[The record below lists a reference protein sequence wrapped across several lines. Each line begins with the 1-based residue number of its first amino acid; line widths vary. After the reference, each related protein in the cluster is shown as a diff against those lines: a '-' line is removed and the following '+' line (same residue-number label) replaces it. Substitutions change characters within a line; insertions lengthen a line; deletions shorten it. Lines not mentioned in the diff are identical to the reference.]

1 METDKEGFFGRRYNA
16 QDSSKSFFIRSNW
29 FHPCPKNQIGWVKFS
44 LHPMKS
50 GFRKRLAIIVATAQA
65 LLPVTRSE
73 LLFVSVLLGG
83 LTVGAVLKQWSYSPR
98 NEQVRSNLLR
108 IADSLAAV
116 EMTTFTGTTSDAEP
130 VTALRAA
137 DTVVKKPQRFPL
149 HPKPGK
155 ITSGT
160 IHLSSATAQ
169 DLMRL
174 PGVGEATAQKILEA
188 RAEQRFKRIEDVMRV
203 KGIGKKKFKAMK
215 KFLEL

>member
-1 METDKEGFFGRRYNA
+1 MHKILLNPSLSAPICITRV
-16 QDSSKSFFIRSNW
+16 
-29 FHPCPKNQIGWVKFS
+29 PKNQIGWVHFP
-44 LHPMKS
+44 LHRMKS
-50 GFRKRLAIIVATAQA
+50 GFRKHLAIIVATVQA

-83 LTVGAVLKQWSYSPR
+83 LIVGFALKRLSYSPR
-98 NEQVRSNLLR
+98 NEAVRSDLLR

-130 VTALRAA
+130 VTALVAA
-137 DTVVKKPQRFPL
+137 DTVVRKPQRFPSR
-149 HPKPGK
+149 PKPGK
-155 ITSGT
+155 ITFGT
-160 IHLSSATAQ
+160 IHLSSAAAQ

-188 RAEQRFKRIEDVMRV
+188 RAEKRFKRIEDVMRI
-203 KGIGKKKFKAMK
+203 KGIGKKKFEAMK